1 MRRGGEERS
10 RDMGEE
16 QLKEGVGRGKEDQG
30 AGEGELI
37 KSINEEEEEI
47 DGDGNPPKGI

>member
-1 MRRGGEERS
+1 MGEER
-10 RDMGEE
+10 
-16 QLKEGVGRGKEDQG
+16 LKEGVEDQG